1 MVNVTKWKKKYSSLI
16 SSPSIFLRANK
27 EIEEPRNKEG
37 YNDKKEIFVKT
48 SEENYKFMHI
58 NILLL

>member
-1 MVNVTKWKKKYSSLI
+1 MLPSGKKNTLVWY
-16 SSPSIFLRANK
+16 LRHLFFWEQIKKLKNQ
-27 EIEEPRNKEG
+27 G

-48 SEENYKFMHI
+48 SKENYKFMHI